1 MKKVLTGLSAIV
13 LGAGVPVAASAM
25 DADKPA
31 YVGVTLASIQQDD
44 RFFGTDEFSTQ
55 DIFVRVGGRI
65 SEHFSSELRAG
76 TTINDKSAGGAEFN
90 HDYHFGGYLKL
101 RHEFDGMSPYLIAG
115 YGFGKETVT
124 LGGSASET
132 FSSEAYGAGVD
143 FMADRLGVS
152 LEYLVHYKIGSVT
165 RQGLSIGIFRTF

>member
-1 MKKVLTGLSAIV
+1 MKKVLTGLIAMV

-25 DADKPA
+25 DVERPA
-31 YVGVTLASIQQDD
+31 YVGVSLASIQQDD
-44 RFFGTDEFSTQ
+44 RFFGTDEFSTK
-55 DIFVRVGGRI
+55 DVFVRVGGRI
-65 SEHFSSELRAG
+65 SDHFSSELRAG
-76 TTINDKSAGGAEFN
+76 TTLSDKSVGGTTFN
-90 HDYHFGGYLKL
+90 HDYHFGGYLKA
-101 RHEFDGMSPYLIAG
+101 RHEFEGMSPYLIVG

-132 FSSEAYGAGVD
+132 FSSEAYGAGID

-152 LEYLVHYKIGSVT
+152 LEYLIHYKIGSMT